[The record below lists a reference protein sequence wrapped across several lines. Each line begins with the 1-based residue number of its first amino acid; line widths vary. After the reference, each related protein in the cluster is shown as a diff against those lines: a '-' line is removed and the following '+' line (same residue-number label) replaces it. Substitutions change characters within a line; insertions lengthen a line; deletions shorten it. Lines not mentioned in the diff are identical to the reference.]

1 MIHYQAYNLKPHNTF
16 GIDAIANDYFA
27 IESVSEICY
36 LIKSGKLENRKILLL
51 GGGSNLLFTRDF
63 SGVVLHNL
71 IPGIEVVSENSE
83 EVLVRAGA
91 GVVWDELVSW
101 CVSKEYYGIENLSLI
116 PGSVGASPVQNIG
129 AYGVEL
135 KDLFYAA
142 EVVWLDSGKT
152 QVFYAN
158 EADFGYR
165 DSIFKRSLKNK
176 VAITHVTLRLRKV
189 KSFHLGYGT
198 LMNLFEENS
207 IEPSLV
213 SVRDAIISI
222 RQSKLPDPVEY
233 GNAGSFFKNP
243 MILME
248 LLRKLQTEYPDMPF
262 YESGDNQLVKV
273 PAGYLID
280 KAGWK
285 GHKAGR
291 AGVHSQQALVLVNL
305 GGATG
310 SEIIQL
316 AQSIEDD
323 IQAKFGITL
332 EREVNVID

>member
-1 MIHYQAYNLKPHNTF
+1 MIHYQGYNLKPLNTF
-16 GIDAIANDYFA
+16 GFDALANDYFA
-27 IESVSEICY
+27 FDSVSELSD
-36 LIKSGKLENRKILLL
+36 LISSGKLANQKILLL

-71 IPGIEVVSENSE
+71 IPGIEILSENSE
-83 EVLVRAGA
+83 EVMVRAGA
-91 GVVWDELVSW
+91 GVVWDDLVAW

-135 KDLFYAA
+135 KDLFHTA

-152 QVFYAN
+152 QVFYAD

-165 DSIFKRSLKNK
+165 DSIFKRGLKNK

-189 KSFHLGYGT
+189 KSFHLGYGA
-198 LMNLFEENS
+198 LKDMFVNKSL
-207 IEPSLV
+207 EPSLV

-243 MILME
+243 MISVE
-248 LLRKLQTEYPDMPF
+248 LLKKLQIEYPDMPF
-262 YESGDNQLVKV
+262 YESEDNQLVKV

-291 AGVHSQQALVLVNL
+291 AGVHAQQALVLVNL
-305 GGATG
+305 GGAKG